1 MPEGSTMRLRAIG
14 ILVIFALI
22 LGVLAAPLAAEAQQP
37 TKVHRIGWLGAGP
50 PPPEPNPWLEAF
62 RQGLRD
68 LGYVEGQNITIE
80 ERYAA
85 GKPERLPALAAEL
98 VQRPVDVL
106 VAAGPVVQVAKQAT
120 SIIPIVMA
128 TGGVDPVVAGLV
140 ASLERPGGNVT
151 GVALS
156 TGVEIAGKW
165 VELLQQAL
173 GQVSR
178 VAVLWD
184 PTGTTGRPMVR
195 EVERVAPAVGL
206 QVHLVEARD
215 AAEFDDAF
223 AAMTR
228 AGAEALIVLSSGTF
242 DREGRRL
249 VVLAARHRLPA
260 IYEHRRFVDAGGL
273 MSYGANVEAMI
284 YRAAYYVDRI
294 LKGAKPADLPVEQ
307 PTKFEWVINL
317 KTAKALGL
325 TIPSTL
331 LFQADEVIQ

>member
-1 MPEGSTMRLRAIG
+1 MRPSAIG
-14 ILVIFALI
+14 LMLTLALVILTASLS
-22 LGVLAAPLAAEAQQP
+22 AAAQQG

-62 RQGLRD
+62 RQGLRE

-85 GKPERLPALAAEL
+85 GQPERLPALAAEL
-98 VQRPVDVL
+98 VEFPVDVL
-106 VAAGPVVQVAKQAT
+106 VAAGPVVQVAMQAT
-120 SIIPIVMA
+120 STIPIVMA

-140 ASLERPGGNVT
+140 ASLARPGGNVT

-156 TGVEIAGKW
+156 TGVAFAGKA

-173 GQVSR
+173 PQVSR

-184 PTGTTGRPMVR
+184 PTRTTGRDMIR
-195 EVERVAPAVGL
+195 EVERVASAVEL

-215 AAEFDDAF
+215 ATEFDGAF
-223 AAMTR
+223 ATMTR
-228 AGAEALIVLSSGTF
+228 AGVEALMALSSATF

-249 VVLAARHRLPA
+249 VALAATHRLPA
-260 IYEHRRFVDAGGL
+260 IYEHRRFVEAGGL

-284 YRAAYYVDRI
+284 SRAAYYVDRI
-294 LKGAKPADLPVEQ
+294 LKGATPADLPVEQ
-307 PTKFEWVINL
+307 PMKFELVINL

-325 TIPSTL
+325 TIPPSI
-331 LFQADEVIQ
+331 LFQADEVIK